1 MKVIYTLK
9 KKNFYVLIFILK
21 KRMISQMP
29 IATRKPPNIFLIIS
43 LFNLDAKKEA
53 IIAKGIP
60 DNARIKAVFLAN
72 MPSIEYFI
80 QAYIAGMINIIR
92 LTSCACRCPIP
103 IINDNKSI
111 DILPPPTPI
120 ALKIPDKTPIKIK
133 ITKSIFIIPK
143 VNAYLRI

>member
-1 MKVIYTLK
+1 
-9 KKNFYVLIFILK
+9 
-21 KRMISQMP
+21 MISHIP
-29 IATRKPPNIFLIIS
+29 IATRKPPNIFRIMS
-43 LFNLDAKKEA
+43 LLNSDAKKEA

-72 MPSIEYFI
+72 MPSLVYFI
-80 QAYIAGMINIIR
+80 QAYAAGIINIIR
-92 LTSCACRCPIP
+92 LTNCACRCPIP
-103 IINDNKSI
+103 IITDNRSI

-133 ITKSIFIIPK
+133 IVKSIVIIPK